1 MEKKYVLVTWADKNK
16 PCDEIVETEDR
27 STIKGWSSLGVAYN
41 TKEELII
48 GEQLLDKP
56 CPKCGGVIKLRWA
69 EPYPALLKEK
79 GICFHCEFWES
90 KIPSLSNPRRIIV
103 DGECYWRDDDAP
115 AGTRGFLGFGGAEF
129 KIKRFDTP
137 EIIISHN
144 MWGQGPIPDRWRDIF
159 KDNAEFV
166 KTTGEVVGEKF
177 LESL

>member
-1 MEKKYVLVTWADKNK
+1 MEKKFVLVTWADKNK
-16 PCDEIVETEDR
+16 PCSEIVETEDR
-27 STIKGWSSLGVAYN
+27 TTITGYSSLSCEYN
-41 TKEELII
+41 TKEELIK
-48 GEQLLDKP
+48 DKEILPEP
-56 CPKCGGVIKLRWA
+56 CNKCGGILSLHWS
-69 EPYPALLKEK
+69 EPYPSKLKEL

-90 KIPSLSNPRRIIV
+90 KISSLSNPRRIIV

-115 AGTRGFLGFGGAEF
+115 AGTKGFLGFGGAEF

-144 MWGQGPIPDRWRDIF
+144 MWGQGSIPDRWRDIF

-166 KTTGEVVGEKF
+166 KTTGEVVGEKL